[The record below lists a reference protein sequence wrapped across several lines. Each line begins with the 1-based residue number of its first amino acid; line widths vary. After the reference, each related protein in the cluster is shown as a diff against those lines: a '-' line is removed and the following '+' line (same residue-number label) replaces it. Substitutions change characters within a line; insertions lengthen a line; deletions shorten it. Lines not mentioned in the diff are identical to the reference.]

1 VTLPTAKF
9 SHRVDGA
16 KIVLRLEQLGNPMEF
31 PVTVRLTYRSGREHS
46 VVLIARE
53 TVTEQTV
60 ELLEPLK
67 SVAINADY
75 GSLVDI
81 R

>member
-1 VTLPTAKF
+1 
-9 SHRVDGA
+9 
-16 KIVLRLEQLGNPMEF
+16 
-31 PVTVRLTYRSGREHS
+31 
-46 VVLIARE
+46 LIARE

-60 ELLEPLK
+60 ELLEPLR
-67 SVAINADY
+67 SVAINTDY